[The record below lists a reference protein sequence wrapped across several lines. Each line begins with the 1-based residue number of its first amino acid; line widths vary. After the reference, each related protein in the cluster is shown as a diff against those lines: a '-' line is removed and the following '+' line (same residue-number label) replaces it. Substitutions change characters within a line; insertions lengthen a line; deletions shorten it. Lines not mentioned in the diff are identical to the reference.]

1 MNHVKV
7 FLEKIENDENLKEK
21 YDEIINKHLVSRD
34 KDAVAEELTQ
44 LAIKEGFEVTSS
56 DIINAFTIDFAK
68 GELTQE
74 QLESVSGGGSGLSI
88 CAYDVSIILHG
99 VSSDRRETNVKG
111 VWETL
116 CTYHKNLVCSWA
128 GCRCWGTKH
137 CKDSYHLTDENGKS
151 LSWHGLTS

>member
-1 MNHVKV
+1 MNQAKV

-21 YDEIINKHLVSRD
+21 YDEIINKHQISRN
-34 KDAVAEELTQ
+34 KDALADDLTK
-44 LAIKEGFEVTSS
+44 LANEEGFEVTSA
-56 DIINAFTIDFAK
+56 DIIAAFTTDFAK
-68 GELTQE
+68 GKLTEE
-74 QLESVSGGGSGLSI
+74 QLESVSGGGWGLSI
-88 CAYDVSIILHG
+88 CAYDASVILHG

-137 CKDSYHLTDENGKS
+137 CKNSYHLTDENGHS